1 MIILDLIYNLAVL
14 VALSVF
20 SGFIDQR
27 FNRSELNGKIFQG
40 LLFGITAVIGMLYPF
55 VLTEGIIFDGRS
67 IIISLCTFFF
77 GPISGVIATLITIV
91 FRIYLGG
98 AGVLMGTL
106 VALSS
111 FVIGLIFYFGRYK
124 KSAKPFSSGQLYFL
138 GLIVHAIML
147 TLVLS
152 LPSKMIVE
160 TYKALTFSIIG
171 IYPLVTVLIGK
182 ILIDQEN
189 NQNFLR
195 QIKESEEKYRIL
207 VENQT
212 DLIVKTD
219 ADGRFLFI
227 NSAYCNLFDVKEG
240 ELLRKSYTPL
250 VHEDDIPV
258 VEKEVQ
264 KLFKPPYNCSYEERA
279 KTRFGWRWIHWE
291 AKSVLDEN
299 GNVKELIGTGRDI
312 TDRKNAEIALNRRL
326 EFEKTLAAIS
336 SRFINVAPEL
346 IENEINNALQRI
358 GEIASVDRT
367 YLFKV
372 GEDGLYINAANEWCA
387 EGIQPQINKY
397 QNVPVSLTHLWIQ
410 KLNKLETIFIP
421 RVADLPEL
429 MAAEKK
435 TLEEHGIKSVIVIP
449 IIRDEKLAGFIG
461 FDSVKEERTWADEDI
476 ILLKMLGE
484 ILSNALNR
492 MKSKEALKKLLE
504 KQSAM
509 LLAIPDMIF
518 TVTRDGIIIDHNTPE
533 TGTLLASPEEFL
545 NKHISSFLSKE
556 LSNEFLSVFKKTIS
570 EKKVQQLEYS
580 LLSNDQTKFF
590 EARIAPAGNDRLVV
604 IIRNITE
611 QNRAKKELT
620 KLNRA
625 IEQSSISVI
634 ITDSNGNIEY
644 VNPFFTKLTGY
655 TPEEIMGKNPRIL
668 KSGHHSADFY
678 MKLWSDIK
686 SGKDWQGEILNK
698 RKNGETY
705 WEYTVISPILD
716 KDGNIT
722 NYVAIQEDIT
732 QLKLIME
739 DLIDAKNK
747 AEEMNRIKSL
757 FFANMSHELRTPMIG
772 ILGNAELLEMDI
784 TDATHREMVRTIYRS
799 AMRLHETLNSILDI
813 SKIEVEGIKKTE
825 RLIDIN
831 NLVEESISLFRA
843 AAFEKGLD
851 VKYENS
857 AEAKKIYTD
866 DNIVTKIL
874 NNLLSNAIKYSDSG
888 TITVRLSCNE
898 QKAAIEVEDTGI
910 GIAEDNLDI
919 IFEPFRQTSEGYSRK
934 YEGTG
939 LGLTITKR
947 FVEVLGGTIK
957 VKSVLG
963 KGSTFTVE
971 IPTHSSGANTSDL
984 FVNSAEKP
992 VTVTEV
998 KNNIKLLLV
1007 EDEIVNAEV
1016 ILRLLKE
1023 YYSIDW
1029 AQNAKDGILKALE
1042 NNYDAVLMDI
1052 GLRGE
1057 MDGLDAAREIR
1068 KLSNYNSVP
1077 IIAVTAYAME
1087 GDKERFLENGCT
1099 HYIAKPFQ
1107 KNELIRTI
1115 ESALAFNK

>member
-14 VALSVF
+14 VALSVL
-20 SGFIDQR
+20 SGFVDQR
-27 FNRSELNGKIFQG
+27 FNRTELYGKLIQG
-40 LLFGITAVIGMLYPF
+40 LLFGITAVIGMLYAF

-77 GPISGVIATLITIV
+77 GPISGAIAALFAV
-91 FRIYLGG
+91 LFRVHLGG

-111 FVIGLIFYFGRYK
+111 FLIGLVFYFYRNK
-124 KSAKPFSSGQLYFL
+124 KSEKTVSSGQLYLL
-138 GLIVHAIML
+138 GLIAHAVML
-147 TLVLS
+147 TLVLA
-152 LPSKMIVE
+152 LPSKIIAE
-160 TYKALTFSIIG
+160 AYKTLTLSIIG
-171 IYPLVTVLIGK
+171 IYPLVTILIGK
-182 ILIDQEN
+182 ILLDQEN
-189 NQNFLR
+189 NQSFLR
-195 QIKESEEKYRIL
+195 QIKESEEKYRLL
-207 VENQT
+207 VENQS

-219 ADGRFLFI
+219 VDGRFLFV
-227 NSAYCNLFDVKEG
+227 NSAYCDLFDVKES

-258 VEKEVQ
+258 VEKAVQ
-264 KLFKPPYNCSYEERA
+264 KLFKPPYNCSYEERV
-279 KTRFGWRWIHWE
+279 KTRFGWRWIQWE
-291 AKSVLDEN
+291 AKSVLDED

-312 TDRKNAEIALNRRL
+312 TERKNAEFALNKRL
-326 EFEKTLAAIS
+326 EFENTLAAIS
-336 SRFINVAPEL
+336 TRFINVAPEL
-346 IENEINNALQRI
+346 IETEINNALHRI

-367 YLFKV
+367 YLFKAS
-372 GEDGLYINAANEWCA
+372 EDGLYITAANEWCA
-387 EGIQPQINKY
+387 EGIPPHTNKY
-397 QNVPVSLTHLWIQ
+397 QNVPVNLTPLWIQ
-410 KLNKLETIFIP
+410 KLNKLENIYIP
-421 RVADLPEL
+421 RVADLPEI
-429 MAAEKK
+429 MTAEKK
-435 TLEEHGIKSVIVIP
+435 ALEEHGVKSVIVIP
-449 IIRDEKLAGFIG
+449 IVSGEKLAGFIG
-461 FDSVKEERTWADEDI
+461 FDSVREEKFWAEEDVL
-476 ILLKMLGE
+476 LLKMLGE
-484 ILSNALNR
+484 IFSNALNR

-518 TVTRDGIIIDHNTPE
+518 TVTRDGIIIDHSKPE
-533 TGTLLASPEEFL
+533 TGKLLLSPEEFL
-545 NKHISSFLSKE
+545 NKQISSFLSKE
-556 LSNEFLSVFKKTIS
+556 LSDEFLSLFKKTLD
-570 EKKVQQLEYS
+570 EQKVQLFEYS
-580 LLSNDQTKFF
+580 LQSNDQTKYF

-604 IIRNITE
+604 IIRDITD
-611 QNRAKKELT
+611 QNRANKELI

-655 TPEEIMGKNPRIL
+655 TPQEIMGKNPRIL
-668 KSGHHSADFY
+668 KSGYHSADFY
-678 MKLWSDIK
+678 TSLWKDIK

-705 WEYTVISPILD
+705 WEYTVISPIVD

-739 DLIDAKNK
+739 DLITAKNK

-813 SKIEVEGIKKTE
+813 SKIEVEGIHKTE

-843 AAFEKGLD
+843 AAVEKGLIINY
-851 VKYENS
+851 KNS
-857 AEAKKIYTD
+857 AEPKKIYTD

-874 NNLLSNAIKYSDSG
+874 NNLLSNAIKYTDTGSIS
-888 TITVRLSCNE
+888 VRLHCNE
-898 QKAAIEVEDTGI
+898 QNAVVEIEDTGI
-910 GIAEDNLDI
+910 GVAEDNLDI

-947 FVEVLGGTIK
+947 FVEVLGGTLK

-971 IPTHSSGANTSDL
+971 IPINSFGTNTSDL
-984 FVNSAEKP
+984 SVDSAAKP
-992 VTVTEV
+992 VPVSEV

-1023 YYSIDW
+1023 YYDIDW
-1029 AQNAKDGILKALE
+1029 AQNATDGILKALE
-1042 NNYDAVLMDI
+1042 NNYGAVLMDI

-1068 KLSNYNSVP
+1068 KLSHCKDIP

-1115 ESALAFNK
+1115 ETALAFYK

>member
-367 YLFKV
+367 YLFTLS
-372 GEDGLYINAANEWCA
+372 EDGLYYNNTHEWSA
-387 EGIQPQINKY
+387 PGIESQINNL
-397 QNVPVSLTHLWIQ
+397 QNVPINMTPWWTEMISKRQNIH
-410 KLNKLETIFIP
+410 IP
-421 RVADLPEL
+421 KVADLSDI
-429 MAAEKK
+429 ANAEKDL
-435 TLEEHGIKSVIVIP
+435 LEKQNIKSVI
-449 IIRDEKLAGFIG
+449 
-461 FDSVKEERTWADEDI
+461 
-476 ILLKMLGE
+476 
-484 ILSNALNR
+484 
-492 MKSKEALKKLLE
+492 
-504 KQSAM
+504 
-509 LLAIPDMIF
+509 AIP
-518 TVTRDGIIIDHNTPE
+518 
-533 TGTLLASPEEFL
+533 
-545 NKHISSFLSKE
+545 
-556 LSNEFLSVFKKTIS
+556 VF
-570 EKKVQQLEYS
+570 
-580 LLSNDQTKFF
+580 
-590 EARIAPAGNDRLVV
+590 
-604 IIRNITE
+604 
-611 QNRAKKELT
+611 
-620 KLNRA
+620 
-625 IEQSSISVI
+625 
-634 ITDSNGNIEY
+634 
-644 VNPFFTKLTGY
+644 
-655 TPEEIMGKNPRIL
+655 MG
-668 KSGHHSADFY
+668 
-678 MKLWSDIK
+678 
-686 SGKDWQGEILNK
+686 
-698 RKNGETY
+698 
-705 WEYTVISPILD
+705 
-716 KDGNIT
+716 
-722 NYVAIQEDIT
+722 
-732 QLKLIME
+732 
-739 DLIDAKNK
+739 
-747 AEEMNRIKSL
+747 
-757 FFANMSHELRTPMIG
+757 
-772 ILGNAELLEMDI
+772 
-784 TDATHREMVRTIYRS
+784 
-799 AMRLHETLNSILDI
+799 
-813 SKIEVEGIKKTE
+813 
-825 RLIDIN
+825 
-831 NLVEESISLFRA
+831 
-843 AAFEKGLD
+843 
-851 VKYENS
+851 
-857 AEAKKIYTD
+857 
-866 DNIVTKIL
+866 
-874 NNLLSNAIKYSDSG
+874 
-888 TITVRLSCNE
+888 
-898 QKAAIEVEDTGI
+898 
-910 GIAEDNLDI
+910 
-919 IFEPFRQTSEGYSRK
+919 
-934 YEGTG
+934 
-939 LGLTITKR
+939 
-947 FVEVLGGTIK
+947 
-957 VKSVLG
+957 
-963 KGSTFTVE
+963 
-971 IPTHSSGANTSDL
+971 
-984 FVNSAEKP
+984 
-992 VTVTEV
+992 
-998 KNNIKLLLV
+998 
-1007 EDEIVNAEV
+1007 
-1016 ILRLLKE
+1016 
-1023 YYSIDW
+1023 
-1029 AQNAKDGILKALE
+1029 
-1042 NNYDAVLMDI
+1042 
-1052 GLRGE
+1052 
-1057 MDGLDAAREIR
+1057 
-1068 KLSNYNSVP
+1068 
-1077 IIAVTAYAME
+1077 
-1087 GDKERFLENGCT
+1087 
-1099 HYIAKPFQ
+1099 
-1107 KNELIRTI
+1107 
-1115 ESALAFNK
+1115 

>member
-14 VALSVF
+14 VALSVL
-20 SGFIDQR
+20 SGFVDQR
-27 FNRSELNGKIFQG
+27 FNRTELYGKLIQG
-40 LLFGITAVIGMLYPF
+40 LLFGTTAIIGMLYPF

-67 IIISLCTFFF
+67 IIISLCAFFF
-77 GPISGVIATLITIV
+77 GPISGAIAAVISIL
-91 FRIYLGG
+91 FRVHLGG

-111 FVIGLIFYFGRYK
+111 FLIGLVFYFYRNK
-124 KSAKPFSSGQLYFL
+124 KSEKTVSSGQLYLL

-147 TLVLS
+147 TLVLA
-152 LPSKMIVE
+152 LPSKIIAE
-160 TYKALTFSIIG
+160 AYKTLTPSIIG
-171 IYPLVTVLIGK
+171 IYPLVTILIGK
-182 ILIDQEN
+182 ILLDQEN
-189 NQNFLR
+189 NQNYLR

-212 DLIVKTD
+212 DLIVKSD
-219 ADGRFLFI
+219 VKGRFLFV
-227 NSAYCNLFDVKEG
+227 NSAYCDLFNVKES
-240 ELLRKSYTPL
+240 ELLGKSYTPL

-258 VEKEVQ
+258 VEKAVQ

-279 KTRFGWRWIHWE
+279 KTRFGWRWIQWE

-312 TDRKNAEIALNRRL
+312 TERKNAEFALNKRL
-326 EFEKTLAAIS
+326 EFENTLAAIS
-336 SRFINVAPEL
+336 TRFINVAPEL
-346 IENEINNALQRI
+346 IETEINNALQKI

-367 YLFKV
+367 YLFKAS
-372 GEDGLYINAANEWCA
+372 EDGLYITAANEWCA
-387 EGIQPQINKY
+387 GGIQPQINKY
-397 QNVPVSLTHLWIQ
+397 QNVPVNLTPLWIQ
-410 KLNKLETIFIP
+410 KLNKLETIYIP

-435 TLEEHGIKSVIVIP
+435 ALEELGVKSVIVIP
-449 IIRDEKLAGFIG
+449 IIRDEKLVGFIG

-476 ILLKMLGE
+476 ILLKMLCE

-492 MKSKEALKKLLE
+492 MRSKEALKKLLE

-509 LLAIPDMIF
+509 LLAIPDMLF
-518 TVTRDGIIIDHNTPE
+518 NVTRDGIIIDHSTPE
-533 TGTLLASPEEFL
+533 TGKLLLSPEEFL
-545 NKHISSFLSKE
+545 NKQISSFLSKE
-556 LSNEFLSVFKKTIS
+556 LSDEFLSLFKKTLD
-570 EKKVQQLEYS
+570 EQKVQLFEYS
-580 LLSNDQTKFF
+580 LQSNDQTKYF
-590 EARIAPAGNDRLVV
+590 EARIAPAGIDRLVV
-604 IIRNITE
+604 IIRDITD
-611 QNRAKKELT
+611 QNRANKELI

-655 TPEEIMGKNPRIL
+655 SPEEIMGKNPRIL

-678 MKLWSDIK
+678 MNLWKDIK

-705 WEYTVISPILD
+705 WEYIVISPIVD

-739 DLIDAKNK
+739 DLITAKNK

-784 TDATHREMVRTIYRS
+784 TDAAHREMVRTIYRS

-813 SKIEVEGIKKTE
+813 SKIEVEGIQKTE
-825 RLIDIN
+825 RLIDIS
-831 NLVEESISLFRA
+831 NLVYESISLFRA
-843 AAFEKGLD
+843 AAVEKGLFL
-851 VKYENS
+851 KCENS

-898 QKAAIEVEDTGI
+898 QKAVIEVEDTGI

-919 IFEPFRQTSEGYSRK
+919 IFEPFRQTSEGYSRR

-939 LGLTITKR
+939 LGLTLTKR
-947 FVEVLGGTIK
+947 FVEILGGTLK

-971 IPTHSSGANTSDL
+971 LPDNCFGTVDAESFPD
-984 FVNSAEKP
+984 SAAEILP
-992 VTVTEV
+992 VTKE
-998 KNNIKLLLV
+998 KNNVKLLLV
-1007 EDEIVNAEV
+1007 EDEIVNGEV
-1016 ILRLLKE
+1016 ILRLLRE
-1023 YYSIDW
+1023 HYDIDW
-1029 AQNAKDGILKALE
+1029 AQIATDGILKALE

-1068 KLSNYNSVP
+1068 KLSHCKDIP

-1115 ESALAFNK
+1115 ETALAFNK

>member
-1 MIILDLIYNLAVL
+1 MIVLDLIYNLAVL

-27 FNRSELNGKIFQG
+27 FNRTELNGKIFQG
-40 LLFGITAVIGMLYPF
+40 LLFGITAVIGMLYAF

-77 GPISGVIATLITIV
+77 GPISGAIAAVISIL
-91 FRIYLGG
+91 FRVHLGG

-111 FVIGLIFYFGRYK
+111 FLIGLVFYFYRNK
-124 KSAKPFSSGQLYFL
+124 KSEKTVSSGQLYLL

-147 TLVLS
+147 TLVLA
-152 LPSKMIVE
+152 LPSKIIAE
-160 TYKALTFSIIG
+160 AYNTLTFSIIG
-171 IYPLVTVLIGK
+171 IYPLVTILIGK
-182 ILIDQEN
+182 ILLDQEN
-189 NQNFLR
+189 NQNYLR

-219 ADGRFLFI
+219 PEGRIMFANAAYCQLFGFNEDELI
-227 NSAYCNLFDVKEG
+227 GSAYI
-240 ELLRKSYTPL
+240 PL
-250 VHEDDIPV
+250 VHELDIPT
-258 VEKEVQ
+258 VQ
-264 KLFKPPYNCSYEERA
+264 EAVKTLFVAPYSCSYEERA
-279 KTRFGWRWIHWE
+279 KTKIGWRWIEWE
-291 AKSVLDEN
+291 AKSVLN
-299 GNVKELIGTGRDI
+299 KKGTIVELIGAGRDI
-312 TDRKNAEIALNRRL
+312 TSRKEAEIALNKRL
-326 EFEKTLAAIS
+326 EFEREIAAIS
-336 SRFINVAPEL
+336 TRFINVEPTL
-346 IENEINNALQRI
+346 IDYEINNALHRI

-367 YLFKV
+367 YLFTLSK
-372 GEDGLYINAANEWCA
+372 DGLYYNNTHEWSA
-387 EGIQPQINKY
+387 PGIESQINNL
-397 QNVPVSLTHLWIQ
+397 QN
-410 KLNKLETIFIP
+410 IP
-421 RVADLPEL
+421 IYMTPWWTEMISKRQNIHIPKVADLSDI
-429 MAAEKK
+429 AKAEKDLLTK
-435 TLEEHGIKSVIVIP
+435 QNIKSVIAIP
-449 IIRDEKLAGFIG
+449 VFMGDKLTGFIG
-461 FDSVKEERTWADEDI
+461 FDSVREEKFWVDEDVL
-476 ILLKMLGE
+476 LLKMLGE

-509 LLAIPDMIF
+509 LLAIPDKIF
-518 TVTRDGIIIDHNTPE
+518 TVTRDGIIIDYSTPE
-533 TGTLLASPEEFL
+533 TGKFLLSPEEFL

-556 LSNEFLSVFKKTIS
+556 LSNEFLSLFKKTLA
-570 EKKVQQLEYS
+570 EQKVQLFEYS
-580 LLSNDQTKFF
+580 LQSNVQIKFF

-604 IIRNITE
+604 IIRDITN
-611 QNRAKKELT
+611 QNRANKELI

-655 TPEEIMGKNPRIL
+655 SPEEIMGKNPRIL
-668 KSGHHSADFY
+668 KSGHHLADFY
-678 MKLWSDIK
+678 TNLWKDIK

-705 WEYTVISPILD
+705 WEYIVISPIVD

-739 DLIDAKNK
+739 DLITAKNK

-784 TDATHREMVRTIYRS
+784 TDAAHREMVRTIYRS

-813 SKIEVEGIKKTE
+813 SKIEVEGIQKTE
-825 RLIDIN
+825 RLIDISK
-831 NLVEESISLFRA
+831 LVYESISLFRA
-843 AAFEKGLD
+843 AAVEKGLILQ
-851 VKYENS
+851 YENS

-898 QKAAIEVEDTGI
+898 QKAVIEVEDSGI

-919 IFEPFRQTSEGYSRK
+919 IFEPFRQTSEGYSRR

-939 LGLTITKR
+939 LGLTLTKR
-947 FVEVLGGTIK
+947 FVEILGGTLK

-971 IPTHSSGANTSDL
+971 LPDNCFGTADAESFPD
-984 FVNSAEKP
+984 SAAEILP
-992 VTVTEV
+992 VTKE
-998 KNNIKLLLV
+998 KNNVKLLLV
-1007 EDEIVNAEV
+1007 EDEIVNGEV
-1016 ILRLLKE
+1016 ILRLLRE
-1023 YYSIDW
+1023 HYDIDW
-1029 AQNAKDGILKALE
+1029 AQIATDGILKALE

-1068 KLSNYNSVP
+1068 KLSHCKDIP

-1115 ESALAFNK
+1115 ETALSYNK